1 MKLYP
6 LYHISE
12 ILEDG
17 EEQNVKLLGCFTSK
31 EKAYQAIKRYK
42 ELPGFSDKQAVFEGY
57 DYGEGFFIDKLIPG
71 RSGWDGGYIHA
82 VATEDGIK
90 ILPYEEDVEESPE
103 FFIDV
108 PCCMQ
113 GQTLHLAES
122 SIQFLQNLLDEQYQ
136 GQDYP
141 TGPLSEF
148 YQLQE
153 LRAYVNSK
161 LWSIS
166 T

>member
-1 MKLYP
+1 MELYP
-6 LYHISE
+6 LFHIPE
-12 ILEDG
+12 ILEDD

-42 ELPGFSDKQAVFEGY
+42 ELPGFSEKQAVFEGD
-57 DYGEGFFIDKLIPG
+57 DYGEGFCIGKIIPG
-71 RSGWDGGYIHA
+71 QSYWEGGYIHA

-90 ILPYEEDVEESPE
+90 IVPYEDVEESPE

-113 GQTLHLAES
+113 GKTLHLAES
-122 SIQFLQNLLDEQYQ
+122 SVQCLQSLLDEQYQ

-141 TGPLSEF
+141 TGLLSEF

-153 LRAYVNSK
+153 LRTYVNSK